1 MVALHTAGQQTTRES
16 LSAFKSSKSFCDW
29 RSRVRAVG
37 GCAKPVKLNRREST
51 RSARTGLVTAW
62 KDRSVW
68 VRCGTRRAAA
78 CPSCSARY
86 EADAFHLV
94 RAGLVG
100 DEDKGVPV
108 QVADRPTVFVTLTAP
123 SFGPVHSRPGHRP
136 CACRAWHRE
145 ADPRLGAAVDPDSYD
160 YEAAVLW
167 NNHAGALWADFT
179 RRLRR
184 ALAHAGGLTVREA
197 TEVMKV
203 SYAKVA
209 EYQWRGQVHFH
220 AAVRIDGPTGPG
232 SRPPAWASVETLTEA
247 VRAAATATEV
257 ETERADRSGL
267 ILRWGGQ
274 LDVQTIAT
282 GPSDR
287 SGPARS
293 AETAGTDRAGSAE
306 TAPGSAGA
314 VTCGGPGTVQAVS
327 PAVQAVSPGSV
338 QAGRV
343 ASYIAKYA
351 TKSTGVTD
359 GIDRAVASE
368 ADIAATG
375 ASPHAQA
382 MMRTALELA
391 KVPHLAGLRLNQ
403 WAHMLGYRGHFLTK
417 SRAFSTTFAALRG
430 QRAAWALAANLL
442 DTAGPSEALVDVA
455 WSVIGFGYNTAE
467 EHHVAAEIAEAIAA
481 RDRDRRTTVPGRQPL
496 TTTPEHLIGAAA

>member
-1 MVALHTAGQQTTRES
+1 MST
-16 LSAFKSSKSFCDW
+16 FKSSKAYCDW
-29 RSRVRAVG
+29 RSRVQAVG
-37 GCAKPVKLNRREST
+37 GCARPVKLLRRETT
-51 RSARTGLVTAW
+51 RTTLPHSGLQVRTTAE
-62 KDRSVW
+62 DRSVW

-86 EADAFHLV
+86 EQDAFHLV

-100 DEDKGVPV
+100 DEPKGVPAT
-108 QVADRPTVFVTLTAP
+108 VADRPTVFVTLTAP

-145 ADPRLGAAVDPDSYD
+145 ADPRLGSPVDPDTYD
-160 YEAAVLW
+160 YETAVLW

-184 ALAHAGGLTVREA
+184 TLAHAGGLTIRES

-209 EYQWRGQVHFH
+209 EYQRRGQVHFH

-232 SRPPAWASVETLTEA
+232 SRPPAWATVAVLTEA

-257 ETERADRSGL
+257 DAQRADRSGL

-282 GPSDR
+282 GPADR
-287 SGPARS
+287 SGPDPSAETAQADRSGS
-293 AETAGTDRAGSAE
+293 AETAG
-306 TAPGSAGA
+306 GSAGA
-314 VTCGGPGTVQAVS
+314 VTSGGPGT
-327 PAVQAVSPGSV
+327 VQAVSPGSV

-359 GIDRAVASE
+359 GIDQAVTSE
-368 ADIAATG
+368 ADIAASG

-382 MMRTALELA
+382 MMRTALHLA
-391 KVPHLAGLRLNQ
+391 ESPHLADLRLDR

-430 QRAAWALAANLL
+430 TRAAWQIAQHQL
-442 DTAGPSEALVDVA
+442 DMGGPDVLVDVD
-455 WSVIGFGYNTAE
+455 WSVIGFGYRTAE
-467 EHHVAAEIAEAIAA
+467 EHHVAAQIAESIATRA
-481 RDRDRRTTVPGRQPL
+481 KDRRTGAQGRQPL
-496 TTTPEHLIGAAA
+496 STTSQHTSGAAA